1 MLPIFAALILAA
13 GVAPAAPQAPL
24 DLLSGQDWGRFAGAT
39 PTSDGVRIRPLD
51 RWIVSTEGQR
61 SQPNPPVNLLG
72 PRLLVNGAFEVDATM
87 SGSGYLQLYGSPPI
101 IYDEWRQEPPSV
113 RVGVIGGQLEVAVW
127 NGRADKPVQAKKF
140 GSGLSGDVAVRVK
153 RSGSSFE
160 LSAGGRQLGTVPDPG
175 VFSSGQVWFGAD
187 GSWTLKSLTA
197 TGAKGIRRA
206 PDWKQKT
213 VPGSLRSRAEALP
226 RKMGVGSAL
235 AVAPLVADDAYRATA
250 GEQFN
255 LITPENDM
263 KPQFVQPA
271 RGVFAFEEAD
281 AIVDFARAN
290 GIAVHAHTLV
300 WFEALPTWMRSAPD
314 RKTVMTD
321 HIKAVAGHFKGRV
334 AEWDVVN
341 EPMNEDNADGLEH
354 NLWYQAM
361 GADYIAQAFRAA
373 RSADPGAVLY
383 LNEYGAE
390 QEGPRWKALHALV
403 KKLRQD
409 GVPIDGVGLQSHEY
423 EAGDRVPAETFRKHV
438 RALAELGLKVRVS
451 EMDVVTSDQSSQ
463 AEQFGERLAVCR
475 QEANCT
481 GFTSWGFTDRYGS
494 TATTKRYP
502 PVPGNALPWTSSITP
517 KKAHTAM
524 VDALKGS

>member
-72 PRLLVNGAFEVDATM
+72 PRLLVNGAFEIDATM

>member
-1 MLPIFAALILAA
+1 MLPVLAALTLAA
-13 GVAPAAPQAPL
+13 GVVPVAPQAPL
-24 DLLSGQDWGRFAGAT
+24 DLLSGQDWGHFAGAT

-72 PRLLVNGAFEVDATM
+72 PRLVVNGAFEIDATM

-113 RVGVIGGQLEVAVW
+113 RVGVTGGRLDVAVW
-127 NGRADKPVQAKKF
+127 NGKGDKPVQVKKF
-140 GSGLSGDVAVRVK
+140 GSGLSGDVTVRVK

-160 LSAGGRQLGTVPDPG
+160 FSAGGRQLGTVPDPG

-197 TGAKGIRRA
+197 TGATGIRTA

-235 AVAPLVADDAYRATA
+235 AVAPLVADDVYRATA

-290 GIAVHAHTLV
+290 DIAVHAHTLV

-314 RKTVMTD
+314 KKTVMTD

-361 GADYIAQAFRAA
+361 GADYIAQAFRTA
-373 RSADPGAVLY
+373 RSVDPNAVLY

-390 QEGPRWKALHALV
+390 QEGPRWKALYALV
-403 KKLRQD
+403 KRLRQD

-423 EAGDRVPAETFRKHV
+423 EAADRVPAETFRKHV
-438 RALAELGLKVRVS
+438 RALADLGLKVRVS
-451 EMDVVTSDQSSQ
+451 EMDVSTPDQSLQ
-463 AEQFGERLAVCR
+463 AKQFGERLAVCR
-475 QEANCT
+475 QETGCT

-524 VDALKGS
+524 VNALGS

>member
-1 MLPIFAALILAA
+1 MLRIFAALLLAA
-13 GVAPAAPQAPL
+13 GTPPATQAQL
-24 DLLSGQDWGRFAGAT
+24 DLLAGQDWAHFAGAT
-39 PTSDGVRIRPLD
+39 QTPDGVQIRPLD
-51 RWIVSTEGQR
+51 RWIVATNGQR

-72 PRLLVNGAFEVDATM
+72 PRLLVNGTFQVDATM

-113 RVGVIGGQLEVAVW
+113 RVGVVDGRLDVAVW
-127 NGRADKPVQAKKF
+127 NGKGDKPVQAKKF
-140 GSGLSGDVAVRVK
+140 GAGLAGDVAVRVK
-153 RSGSSFE
+153 RSGSAFE
-160 LSAGGRQLGTVPDPG
+160 FSAGGRQLGTLPDPG

-187 GSWTLKSLTA
+187 GSWRLKSLTA
-197 TGAKGIRRA
+197 TGAAGIRKA

-226 RKMGVGSAL
+226 RKVGVGSAV

-255 LITPENDM
+255 LITAENDM
-263 KPQFVQPA
+263 KPQFVQPT

-290 GIAVHAHTLV
+290 TIAVHAHTLV

-314 RKTVMTD
+314 KKTVMTD

-334 AEWDVVN
+334 TEWDVVN
-341 EPMNEDNADGLEH
+341 EPMNEDNSDGLEH

-373 RSADPGAVLY
+373 RSADPNAVLY

-390 QEGPRWKALHALV
+390 QEGPRWKALYALV

-438 RALAELGLKVRVS
+438 RALNDLGLKVRVS
-451 EMDVVTSDQSSQ
+451 EMDVVTSDQSVQ
-463 AEQFGERLAVCR
+463 AKQFGERLAVCR
-475 QEANCT
+475 QETNCT

-494 TATTKRYP
+494 TATTNRYP
-502 PVPGNALPWTSSITP
+502 AIPGNALPWTSSITP

-524 VDALKGS
+524 VDALR